1 MAKEKIIGIYKI
13 TSPSGKIYIGQSLDI
28 HYRWNVQY
36 FKLKCKSQ
44 TKLYESF
51 LEHGV
56 ENHTFETIHTLESSD
71 SNKLKLKIELNKLE
85 INYIKHFDCFD
96 TNHGLNLTSGGDKN
110 LIVSNETKKRLSESH
125 LGQKAWNKGI
135 KMPELSKKMSG
146 ENSPL
151 FGKKGKDCHNF
162 GKKRTPEQ
170 NKRQSESRMGNNKG
184 VATWNKDIKYTEEQK
199 INLRKPK
206 KKRTEEHI
214 KNNSLSNTGLKRSG
228 QALLNIIEAQRKRR
242 ERELIDS
249 TPKRK
254 VTEEQKKMMEEI
266 RNRNKEEKIL
276 NGTYIKRTISEEQ
289 RNKLNEAKR
298 MIRQERLSMIF

>member
-1 MAKEKIIGIYKI
+1 MSIKEKIIGIYKI

-56 ENHTFETIHTLESSD
+56 ENHTFEIIHTLESFD
-71 SNKLKLKIELNKLE
+71 SNKLELKIELNKLE

-96 TNHGLNLTSGGDKN
+96 KNHGLNLTSGGDKN

-170 NKRQSESRMGNNKG
+170 KKRCSESRMGINKG
-184 VATWNKDIKYTEEQK
+184 QVAWNKGIKYTEEQK
-199 INLRKPK
+199 VNLRKPK
-206 KKRTEEHI
+206 PKTEENAR
-214 KNNSLSNTGLKRSG
+214 NNAIARTGLKRSG

-254 VTEEQKKMMEEI
+254 VTEEQKKMMAET
-266 RNRNKEEKIL
+266 RKRNKEEKIL
-276 NGTYIKRTISEEQ
+276 NGTYVKRTISEEQ

-298 MIRQERLSMIF
+298 IIRQERLSMIF